1 MKISA
6 EIKTQSMMQIC
17 MYNVIITVFYI
28 FQETF
33 LKQLILRQDFNRKH
47 CYINNKLK

>member
-6 EIKTQSMMQIC
+6 EIKILSMMQIS
-17 MYNVIITVFYI
+17 MLNVIITVFYVS
-28 FQETF
+28 QETF
-33 LKQLILRQDFNRKH
+33 LKQLILRQDFNRKP

>member
-6 EIKTQSMMQIC
+6 EIKARSMMQIS
-17 MYNVIITVFYI
+17 MLNVIITVFYVS
-28 FQETF
+28 QETF
-33 LKQLILRQDFNRKH
+33 LKQLILRQDFNRKP

>member
-6 EIKTQSMMQIC
+6 EIKARSMMQIS
-17 MYNVIITVFYI
+17 MLNVIITMFYVS
-28 FQETF
+28 QETF
-33 LKQLILRQDFNRKH
+33 LKQLILRQDFNRKP

>member
-6 EIKTQSMMQIC
+6 EIKTLSMMQIS
-17 MYNVIITVFYI
+17 MLNVIITVFYVS
-28 FQETF
+28 QETF
-33 LKQLILRQDFNRKH
+33 LKQLILRQDFNRKP